1 MCLVYPHKK
10 NQKCIFECWQHN
22 FALMLQPNTTFLEL
36 ARQKQMQVSLLMDF
50 DNFQHVEK
58 INKMSEIVKAG
69 AVQGGIV
76 IVLAVS
82 SSGGCNP
89 LQLAFYHLT
98 TVMFLPFTDNEGQR
112 FI

>member
-1 MCLVYPHKK
+1 
-10 NQKCIFECWQHN
+10 
-22 FALMLQPNTTFLEL
+22 MLQPNTTFLEL
-36 ARQKQMQVSLLMDF
+36 KTEANASFVA
-50 DNFQHVEK
+50 
-58 INKMSEIVKAG
+58 IVKAG

-98 TVMFLPFTDNEGQR
+98 TVMFLRPFTDNEGQR
-112 FI
+112 FIQLHNRQLH